1 MTATLPTP
9 TIDFPDRLD
18 LTALDL
24 LHRARRLIG
33 FYGHDG
39 DGFGKP
45 STGFSLEGAIY
56 HAAGFLEGPTALRD
70 PESPAE
76 VDLFL
81 RCNGAFGAIARVL
94 GADEVPAARAYIAVI
109 EANAG
114 LDQANAVL
122 LLDQAVRAAET
133 LSVGVGHYGRDNS
146 RA

>member
-1 MTATLPTP
+1 MTITLPAP

-39 DGFGKP
+39 DGFGKA

-56 HAAGFLEGPTALRD
+56 SAAGFLEGPTALRD
-70 PESPAE
+70 PEDAAE

-94 GADEVPAARAYIAVI
+94 GACEKPAGRAYIAVV
-109 EANAG
+109 EANFTLDTAG
-114 LDQANAVL
+114 ALVL
-122 LLDQAVRAAET
+122 LDRASAALEASLLT
-133 LSVGVGHYGRDNS
+133 PVGGDR
-146 RA
+146 

>member
-1 MTATLPTP
+1 MTTLQTAPI
-9 TIDFPDRLD
+9 IDFPDRLD
-18 LTALDL
+18 LSALGL
-24 LHRARRLIG
+24 LRRARRLIG

-56 HAAGFLEGPTALRD
+56 HAAGFHEGPTALRD

-94 GADEVPAARAYIAVI
+94 GACEKPAGRAYIAVV
-109 EANAG
+109 EANFT
-114 LDQANAVL
+114 LDAVSAL
-122 LLDQAVRAAET
+122 ALLDRAVAALEAS
-133 LSVGVGHYGRDNS
+133 LLVSVGGDR
-146 RA
+146 

>member
-1 MTATLPTP
+1 MTITLPAP
-9 TIDFPDRLD
+9 TIGFPDRLD
-18 LTALDL
+18 LSALDL

-45 STGFSLEGAIY
+45 ATGFSLEGAIY

-81 RCNGAFGAIARVL
+81 RCNAAFGAIARVL
-94 GADEVPAARAYIAVI
+94 GACEKPAGRAYIAVV
-109 EANAG
+109 EANFV
-114 LDQANAVL
+114 LDTVGAVVL
-122 LLDQAVRAAET
+122 LDRAAAELET
-133 LSVGVGHYGRDNS
+133 SLLVSPGSIRH
-146 RA
+146 A